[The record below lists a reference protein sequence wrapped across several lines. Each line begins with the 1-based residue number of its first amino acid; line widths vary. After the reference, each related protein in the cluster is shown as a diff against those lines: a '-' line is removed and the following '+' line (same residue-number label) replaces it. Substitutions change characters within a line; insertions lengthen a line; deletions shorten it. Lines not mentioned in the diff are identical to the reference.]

1 VAAAAAAVC
10 TPCYCNKALTHCA
23 AAHLFASFFVFF
35 ISGSTLCELPAAAAD
50 FHGKGFQSSPS
61 AEWGFHFFF
70 YFPPQ
75 VE

>member
-1 VAAAAAAVC
+1 VTFIC
-10 TPCYCNKALTHCA
+10 I
-23 AAHLFASFFVFF
+23 FFIF
-35 ISGSTLCELPAAAAD
+35 ISGSKLCELPAAAAD